1 MSDGN
6 LKMVLKITRTLFL
19 VLAILSAGQVLAFTG
34 PGVGQTAGSGAGAIS
49 GATGKIGIGTT
60 SPTENL
66 TIVANAS
73 SSISLRPSNS
83 LIGYGV
89 VLSAIYQSSHSFS
102 LTAYPNG
109 IEYLGL
115 YNTDLILQPANA
127 GNVGIATTT
136 PTQKLVVNGNVAATA
151 FVGTLSGGIAAGN
164 VSAGYFGSLQGGG
177 NFTFPSSVSIGTSTI
192 GGKLSVIG
200 TGYSIIGDGDPGYGN
215 STTKLLLF
223 TNSGT
228 QTALKLWQAG
238 IASAM
243 IGNKA
248 GDTNLYLS
256 NTYGGDTDFGSST
269 KSIAINTSGNV
280 GIGTTAPN
288 AKLEVAINNGSSMD
302 EALRLTA
309 LNNSSDIGTYI
320 AFHDTAYSP
329 DSARIGASR
338 EGAAQQS
345 SLAFYTRFN
354 NTTVNEK
361 MRITG
366 LGNVGIATTTPAYKL
381 SVAGDINFTG
391 GLYQNGVA
399 FTSGSG
405 GSSVGWSRNTTS
417 SYVYVTTSTD
427 SVGIGTSTPDAL
439 LNVIG
444 NSNTMGGIHVTA
456 QNVTDAPWIS
466 FGVNGLGSSYNN
478 FGSITNS
485 SGFRF
490 KSMQNVSMIA
500 GSGYSFNVLD
510 PTAAT
515 TYLTVASGGNVGI
528 GTATPTTAKLV
539 IVPGSQPS
547 IDAGSQRIIN
557 VAIPTSNNDAA
568 TKIYVDSAVIAGVTS
583 STGSGTA
590 NYVSKFTAASTLGN
604 SSIYDNGTYVG
615 VGTTSAGDK
624 LQVSGNVFADA
635 FNAVGSLSRYNST
648 GGVFFNG
655 NAGSAY
661 GTLGS
666 YSNSGGTGRILA
678 INPNG
683 GNVGIATTTPGS
695 PLVVIGNVQA
705 TTFSGGLSAN
715 NVSAGT
721 FGTLQGNGAYTF
733 PANLTVNGVFYA
745 KAGDFSVD
753 SDTSYAYLQ
762 SWNSKPLKIN
772 NSGNNVLFSG
782 PGSVGI
788 GTSGPTSLLHV
799 YSISSTPQSITLENS
814 GDVRMQDIVRNTQN
828 ALYFGVESSAGGG
841 IATGALGGAGVV
853 SSNSAKA
860 LQFATNATVNMTM
873 LSGGNVGVGTATPGY
888 KLDVQGGQVN
898 ASGGLCING
907 DCKTAWSQVSAT
919 SQWTTS
925 GLNIYYNTGNVG
937 IGTTSPGTKLVIDG
951 VDNYTNGITIQNS
964 TGYQNLI
971 TAFSDGV
978 NPTTGSAL
986 QFKVANNATGGNAAV
1001 MTLKGSGNVGI
1012 GTTSPNGQ
1020 ISLNSQISPGT
1031 IPLTYSSNSLAT
1043 FNSYYTYG
1051 SGAEVTYPR
1060 YLDIGVR
1067 GTPDGTNGGGRIR
1080 FLTNPVTSGANS
1092 VERMRIDEN
1101 GNVGIGTA
1109 SPSSPLV
1116 VVGNAQA
1123 STFSGGLSAGNVS
1136 AGTFGSLQGN
1146 GNFTFPSILSI
1157 GTNASGYSKINGG
1170 SWSEYWSTE
1179 AYPRVYLSRDGAASG
1194 IAAIQFGPGTSAV
1207 DSTVQR
1213 TVGAAGI
1220 ALMGGNVG
1228 IGTTTPQSLLHL
1240 QSGAGVAGG
1249 MQFNVNGYP
1258 TSYGNRMYSVDSGSG
1273 GLLLRFQSQ
1282 SNTTWYNALD
1292 IGNGQTALNPSL
1304 TTYYGTNLAVTSG
1317 NVGIGTT
1324 TPAAKLE
1331 VQGDGVKLRLSTA
1344 SSPSTYYFDIQSN
1357 YSAADTVNFYGTGGS
1372 NILKWVY
1379 NINALSL
1386 QPNGGNVGIST
1397 TTPTT
1402 ARLVIVPGSQPAID
1416 VGNQKIINLAT
1427 PTANNDAVNKTYV
1440 DSAVTS
1446 GIGGAVGPWT
1456 TLSSNIYN
1464 NNVGNVGVG
1473 TTTPTAYKL
1482 QVNGTF
1488 GAASGNIFSDDLG
1501 NFSATSFIDKAS
1513 PSYYLQPSGTTSLKT
1528 AGSVIIGG
1536 SGTPGARLD
1545 VINNVNDAQILR
1557 VGTGSNYIGLGIDST
1572 NTYWGAS
1579 IFQNGTKRFTVESN
1593 GGILVGGTYQG
1604 NNAPADG
1611 ALIQGKVAIAT
1622 NDPGANTLYVNGAT
1636 LINGTLNLNSN
1647 NITSVNKL
1655 TVTTVDPL
1663 YQIGDKKYSTY
1674 AASISGG
1681 VKEEYVG
1688 RGKLGRTNNLE
1699 LTTDNADGYTY
1710 IIDLSKAEKGSDV
1723 WVWYRAVDF
1732 SEDNVDVFVTPYGSK
1747 ASIWYEISGT
1757 KIIFHGDASASF
1769 SYRLIG
1775 KRHDWK
1781 NWPTFAKDQSEV
1793 PSFILK

>member
-354 NTTVNEK
+354 NTSVNEK

-782 PGSVGI
+782 TGSVGI

-1001 MTLKGSGNVGI
+1001 MTLKGS
-1012 GTTSPNGQ
+1012 
-1020 ISLNSQISPGT
+1020 
-1031 IPLTYSSNSLAT
+1031 
-1043 FNSYYTYG
+1043 
-1051 SGAEVTYPR
+1051 
-1060 YLDIGVR
+1060 
-1067 GTPDGTNGGGRIR
+1067 
-1080 FLTNPVTSGANS
+1080 
-1092 VERMRIDEN
+1092 

-1372 NILKWVY
+1372 NILKWAY

-1473 TTTPTAYKL
+1473 AATAPSYKFS
-1482 QVNGTF
+1482 VF
-1488 GAASGNIFSDDLG
+1488 GSFSADSGQIFSDTSG
-1501 NFSATSFIDKAS
+1501 NLNAISFIDKAS

-1536 SGTPGARLD
+1536 SGTPLTRLD
-1545 VINNVNDAQILR
+1545 VVSPNYHQARFWNSGSSQRLWLGSVADTVGSYISNNSFYASSYQFTPSYASASGINFRQDGSTEFWNDTGLTSGVNYLP
-1557 VGTGSNYIGLGIDST
+1557 
-1572 NTYWGAS
+1572 
-1579 IFQNGTKRFTVESN
+1579 TKRIVILNN
-1593 GGILVGGTYQG
+1593 GNVGINT
-1604 NNAPADG
+1604 D
-1611 ALIQGKVAIAT
+1611 T
-1622 NDPGANTLYVNGAT
+1622 PGANKLYVKGAT
-1636 LINGTLNLNSN
+1636 LIEGTLNLNN
-1647 NITSVNKL
+1647 NDIGSVRKL